1 MTKEKRKRN
10 NNIIVGLDVGTT
22 KICAIAGD
30 ITEDAVNILSICT
43 HPSTGLRKGVVIDID
58 ATAASIRKAVSE
70 VEDNIGMSIRDVYVG
85 IAGSHIKSFRSYGSV
100 GIKGKEVTSEDVERA
115 IDSASAVYV
124 PLDRETLHVLP
135 TDFILDGQDGIKD
148 PVGMAGIKLEVK
160 VYIITGAVTF
170 VQNLLK
176 CCERAGLDVVDIVL
190 QPIAS
195 AEATLTDAERDMGTV
210 LVDIGGGTTDIAIYK
225 DGWLRHTAV
234 LGIGG
239 NHFTNDISIGL
250 KLPFHEAERVKK
262 RYGSILSEIDPV
274 RKHAPSS
281 MAGYKGIFGRGSS
294 PVQFSNGVDGTAVVD
309 AVAIDG
315 QVRCIPRKY
324 ITEILQ
330 PRCEE
335 LLEIIKQEI
344 QAVHNNDIVVSGV
357 VLTGGS
363 SLLSGFDKMTEAALS
378 MPVRIGYPNLP
389 AQKFYEKSPA
399 KMHESHGEF
408 NDPMYAT
415 GVGLVLYGAGSVMN
429 EKVIFSSDLFN
440 RIVDKMTGWFRK
452 IVGNKN

>member
-1 MTKEKRKRN
+1 MTREKRKRN

-22 KICAIAGD
+22 KICAIAGE
-30 ITEDAVNILSICT
+30 ITENAVNILSICT
-43 HPSTGLRKGVVIDID
+43 HPSTGLRKGVVIDIE
-58 ATAASIRKAVSE
+58 ATANSIRKVVSE
-70 VEDNIGMSIRDVYVG
+70 VENNIGMRIKDVYVG
-85 IAGSHIKSFRSYGSV
+85 IAGSHIKSFSSSGSV
-100 GIKGKEVTSEDVERA
+100 GIKGKEVASEDVERA

-135 TDFILDGQDGIKD
+135 TDFILDGQNGIKD
-148 PVGMAGIKLEVK
+148 PVGMAGIRLEVK
-160 VYIITGAVTF
+160 VYIVTGAIAF

-176 CCERAGLDVVDIVL
+176 CCEKAGLDVVDIVL

-195 AEATLTDAERDMGTV
+195 AEATLTDADRDMGTA
-210 LVDIGGGTTDIAIYK
+210 LVDIGGGTTDIAIYSE
-225 DGWLRHTAV
+225 GWLRHIAV

-262 RYGSILSEIDPV
+262 RYGSV
-274 RKHAPSS
+274 APD
-281 MAGYKGIFGRGSS
+281 I
-294 PVQFSNGVDGTAVVD
+294 NGTTVID

-315 QVRCIPRKY
+315 QVRCIPMKH

-344 QAVHNNDIVVSGV
+344 QTVNNNGILVSSV

-363 SLLSGFDKMTEAALS
+363 SLLTGFDRITEEALS

-389 AQKFYEKSPA
+389 AQKLHEKSFT
-399 KMHESHGEF
+399 KMYTIYGSHGEF
-408 NDPMYAT
+408 NAPMYAT
-415 GVGLVLYGAGSVMN
+415 GVGLVLYGAGSAMT
-429 EKVIFSSDLFN
+429 ERVIFSSDLFN
-440 RIVDKMTGWFRK
+440 RIVDKMTGWFKKLVRT
-452 IVGNKN
+452 KNGGRDV

>member
-1 MTKEKRKRN
+1 MTKDKRKKN

-30 ITEDAVNILSICT
+30 ITENAVKILSICT

-70 VEDNIGMSIRDVYVG
+70 VEDDIGMSIRDVYVG
-85 IAGSHIKSFRSYGSV
+85 IAGSHIKSFSSYGSV

-176 CCERAGLDVVDIVL
+176 CCEKAGLDVVDIVL

-195 AEATLTDAERDMGTV
+195 AEAALTDAERDMGTA

-225 DGWLRHTAV
+225 EGWLRHTAV

-262 RYGSILSEIDPV
+262 KYGSILSEID
-274 RKHAPSS
+274 
-281 MAGYKGIFGRGSS
+281 
-294 PVQFSNGVDGTAVVD
+294 GTAVVN

-315 QVRCIPRKY
+315 QVRRIPRKY

-344 QAVHNNDIVVSGV
+344 QTVHNNDILVLGV

-363 SLLSGFDKMTEAALS
+363 SLLSGFDKMTGTALS
-378 MPVRIGYPNLP
+378 MPVRVGYPNLP
-389 AQKFYEKSPA
+389 AQKFYGKSPA
-399 KMHESHGEF
+399 KLHGAYGKF

-415 GVGLVLYGAGSVMN
+415 GVGLVLYGAGAVMN